1 MVSGTHP
8 DEIQLLDYVEGDL
21 DPASRGVVEA
31 HLADCAECAEQ
42 MSRLEAGREALRG
55 APMLEAPAGLLGEL
69 PERARPARRS
79 FRPGRVIV
87 VLAPVAAIAGV
98 VAIVATTNPDEG
110 GGDEAGARAV
120 AAQTAAD
127 SAGGGDQESA
137 PAPAFSPATVR
148 SVAGPPRE
156 VVQVLQAKGFDARR
170 LDGRVEVRGA
180 TPEKVEIALE
190 DRPNGP
196 VEVIAIP

>member
-21 DPASRGVVEA
+21 DPASRGVVDA
-31 HLADCAECAEQ
+31 HLAGCAECAEQ
-42 MSRLEAGREALRG
+42 ISRLEAGREALRG

-69 PERARPARRS
+69 PEQVRPARRS
-79 FRPGRVIV
+79 FRPRRAIA

-98 VAIVATTNPDEG
+98 VAIVATTNPDG
-110 GGDEAGARAV
+110 SNGDDEAARAV
-120 AAQTAAD
+120 AAETAQAQE
-127 SAGGGDQESA
+127 GGGQEL
-137 PAPAFSPATVR
+137 APAFDAAVVR
-148 SVAGPPRE
+148 SVAGPARE
-156 VVQVLQAKGFDARR
+156 VVQVLLAKGFEARR

-180 TPEKVEIALE
+180 TPETVEIALE

>member
-21 DPASRGVVEA
+21 DTASRGVVEA
-31 HLADCAECAEQ
+31 HLAGCAECAEQ
-42 MSRLEAGREALRG
+42 LSRLEAGREALRG

-79 FRPGRVIV
+79 FRPGRVIA

-98 VAIVATTNPDEG
+98 VAIVATTNPDEKG
-110 GGDEAGARAV
+110 GNEGARALE
-120 AAQTAAD
+120 AQTAAD
-127 SAGGGDQESA
+127 SAQGGAEEAA
-137 PAPAFSPATVR
+137 PSQALSTTTVR
-148 SVAGPPRE
+148 SVAGPAQE
-156 VVQVLQAKGFDARR
+156 VFQALVAKGFDARR
-170 LDGRVEVRGA
+170 LDDRVEVRGA
-180 TPEKVEIALE
+180 TRERVEVALA

-196 VEVIAIP
+196 VEVVVVP